1 MIIGTAVDELIRH
14 HPSLKHSVFEALKS
28 TLSHL
33 ENVGMSYTSSDDIK
47 RWYQL
52 ISVSQVRTPSAD
64 ITMQEPTSSS
74 QQGHE
79 THLADDEGPGQL
91 DDQDD
96 SEEKSH
102 ANLIVNY
109 IDVLGR
115 VRVTW
120 LLEKLGLIC
129 LCLFSSLT
137 AFSSI
142 LFIAETSYSTRTALR
157 ESEGSPRC
165 LVYLTTSRTM
175 LLRIPWCKCYA
186 PWPR

>member
-52 ISVSQVRTPSAD
+52 IPVSQVRIPSAD
-64 ITMQEPTSSS
+64 ITMHEPTLSS
-74 QQGHE
+74 QEGDE
-79 THLADDEGPGQL
+79 THLADADGLGQL

-109 IDVLGR
+109 IDVFGR
-115 VRVTW
+115 VGFAR
-120 LLEKLGLIC
+120 LLEGLGLTY
-129 LCLFSSLT
+129 LFSSLT
-137 AFSSI
+137 AFFSI
-142 LFIAETSYSTRTALR
+142 LSIAEISYSTRTALR
-157 ESEGSPRC
+157 ESEGSRRY
-165 LVYLTTSRTM
+165 LVYLTTSRTT